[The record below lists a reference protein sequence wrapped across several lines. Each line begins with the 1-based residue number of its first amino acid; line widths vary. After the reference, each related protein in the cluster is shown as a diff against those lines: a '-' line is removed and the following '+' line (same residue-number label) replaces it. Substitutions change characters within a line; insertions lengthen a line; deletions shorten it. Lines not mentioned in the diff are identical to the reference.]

1 MPTNFSIYQVFRK
14 SVYHIVGKT
23 KNHCSCKKT
32 NPEFVK
38 VSLISQEMIFI
49 LPIAICSVLRAKIGR
64 RNKVTSSKAHLSF
77 AKRQEMQY
85 HHYSI
90 TQNVVFVQL
99 CCAIF
104 YILGMF
110 SITTTASRIAINIFI
125 YILIFIF
132 VAYTCLALLKSC
144 TLETL
149 IINSLWRFYIVLKSF
164 AN

>member
-1 MPTNFSIYQVFRK
+1 
-14 SVYHIVGKT
+14 
-23 KNHCSCKKT
+23 
-32 NPEFVK
+32 
-38 VSLISQEMIFI
+38 MIFI

-104 YILGMF
+104 YILGMV
-110 SITTTASRIAINIFI
+110 SITTTVSRIAINIFI

-132 VAYTCLALLKSC
+132 VDYTRLALLMSC
-144 TLETL
+144 TFG
-149 IINSLWRFYIVLKSF
+149 NSDHPYFIKGLLCFEIFCISGITRF
-164 AN
+164 